1 MEEALYLALAS
12 PVYKVNIGGAMFCA
26 KDGVLRLPLGTAQQL
41 DEMMVSRPDIKA
53 ALKKIDLSKAE
64 ATVEAHKKMRRAAAV
79 QGPFASSN
87 ESTQLIN
94 EKREEQ
100 KTENLVGS
108 AAPVVHV
115 DNAKPLEVTEMPIPM
130 TPKPTPGVIG
140 QTKPKGLA
148 AVLAAKK

>member
-1 MEEALYLALAS
+1 MEEAMYLALAS
-12 PVYKVNIGGAMFCA
+12 PIYKVKIGGATFRA

-41 DEMMVSRPDIKA
+41 DAMMIDRPDLKA

-64 ATVEAHKKMRRAAAV
+64 ATVEAHKKQRRSAAV

-87 ESTQLIN
+87 ESTRMIN

-115 DNAKPLEVTEMPIPM
+115 ENTKALEVTEMPIPV

-140 QTKPKGLA
+140 QAKPRGLA
-148 AVLAAKK
+148 AALAAKK